1 MNQEEIKKIL
11 PHRDDMLLVDEVE
24 LIDNKA
30 YGKKKII
37 GTEWFLNGHFPG
49 HPIVPGV
56 ILCEMLA
63 QSSCILMQD
72 KMEEGK
78 LPFFS
83 GLDKV
88 HFKRPVKPGDVFETE
103 CEIVKSRGPFF
114 FGKGKGMVDGKVCMS
129 AEFSFALIDE

>member
-63 QSSCILMQD
+63 QSSCILMRD
-72 KMEEGK
+72 KMGEGK

>member
-72 KMEEGK
+72 KMGEGK